1 MRGRHGPANWN
12 FIAKLESKDP
22 RICVSGLNKLPVATI
37 AGVSSSSQSIGCA
50 LWFSAIEAKK
60 SRERSSAK
68 KSREQGARE
77 RTLDAHRSHST
88 RKSKGS
94 SRRACRRRSQ
104 LACVQAKHT
113 SSQACRMPMTPGTE
127 GQTGRVRLVWPSAA
141 CTLAIAVLLCAPA
154 THTQPTR
161 SHGHLRWAP
170 TNTQLCGN
178 LCQLPLDRVPVPA
191 GQRCHDRV
199 QMNSKMRSPA

>member
-127 GQTGRVRLVWPSAA
+127 GQTGRVRLVWPSAG
-141 CTLAIAVLLCAPA
+141 CTLAIALLLCAPA
-154 THTQPTR
+154 TRMQ
-161 SHGHLRWAP
+161 
-170 TNTQLCGN
+170 
-178 LCQLPLDRVPVPA
+178 CQRVSA
-191 GQRCHDRV
+191 ACHDRV